1 MNLKKLR
8 QPSANGRQ
16 AATEF
21 DIMPHEEDKSIRFL
35 TEFYGILDVPQDK
48 IVELDLGCGAGSY
61 TIAMAKRFPERHV
74 YAADVMLGRLRKVV
88 KRSAR
93 AEASNI
99 EVLRVEARYL
109 LGRLLPD
116 RSLDRIHLLCP
127 DPWPKGRHKGHRLL
141 ASDFTTQ
148 IHRVLKDDGIFH
160 FSSDDEYYR
169 DAVGRVLTDSG
180 LFAPCNEAIADLQG
194 IASDFEL
201 RWLEEGKTVP
211 HRAWKKLPRPPP
223 GAGH

>member
-1 MNLKKLR
+1 
-8 QPSANGRQ
+8 
-16 AATEF
+16 
-21 DIMPHEEDKSIRFL
+21 MPHEEDKSIRFL

-93 AEASNI
+93 AGASNV

-148 IHRVLKDDGIFH
+148 IHRVLEPGGIFH
-160 FSSDDEYYR
+160 FSSDDKNYCA
-169 DAVGRVLTDSG
+169 AVGKVLEESG
-180 LFAPCNEAIADLQG
+180 LFAPCPEGIADLEG
-194 IASDFEL
+194 IKSDFEK
-201 RWLEEGKTVP
+201 RWLEEGLEVP
-211 HRAWKKLPRPPP
+211 HRAWKTLPLPEVTI
-223 GAGH
+223 GH

>member
-1 MNLKKLR
+1 MNGL
-8 QPSANGRQ
+8 P
-16 AATEF
+16 AAMGF

-35 TEFYGILDVPQDK
+35 TEFYGILDVPQDRP
-48 IVELDLGCGAGSY
+48 VELDLGCGAGSY
-61 TIAMAKRFPERHV
+61 TISMAKRFPERHV

-88 KRSAR
+88 KRSR
-93 AEASNI
+93 REEAPNV

-127 DPWPKGRHKGHRLL
+127 DPWPKGRHRGHRLL

-169 DAVGRVLTDSG
+169 DAVGRVLTASG
-180 LFAPCNEAIADLQG
+180 LFAPCDEAIADLEG

-211 HRAWKKLPRPPP
+211 HRAWKKLPLTLPD
-223 GAGH
+223 AGH

>member
-1 MNLKKLR
+1 
-8 QPSANGRQ
+8 
-16 AATEF
+16 
-21 DIMPHEEDKSIRFL
+21 MPHEEDNDIRFL
-35 TEFYGILDVPQDK
+35 TGFYGIWDVPQDRP
-48 IVELDLGCGAGSY
+48 VELDLGCGAGSY
-61 TIAMAKRFPERHV
+61 TIAMAKRFPGRKV

-88 KRSAR
+88 RRSRRENAP
-93 AEASNI
+93 NV

-127 DPWPKGRHKGHRLL
+127 DPWPKGRHRGHRLL

-169 DAVGRVLTDSG
+169 IQV
-180 LFAPCNEAIADLQG
+180 Q
-194 IASDFEL
+194 
-201 RWLEEGKTVP
+201 
-211 HRAWKKLPRPPP
+211 
-223 GAGH
+223 

>member
-1 MNLKKLR
+1 MKKLR
-8 QPSANGRQ
+8 LPSANGRQ
-16 AATEF
+16 AATGF

-48 IVELDLGCGAGSY
+48 TVELDLGCGAGSY

-88 KRSAR
+88 KRSIR
-93 AEASNI
+93 AGADNI

-116 RSLDRIHLLCP
+116 CSLDRIHLLCP

-160 FSSDDEYYR
+160 FSSDDEYYCE
-169 DAVGRVLTDSG
+169 AVNKVIAASG
-180 LFAPCNEAIADLQG
+180 LFAAFPEGVADLAGVQ
-194 IASDFEL
+194 SDFEK
-201 RWLEEGKTVP
+201 RWLSEGKMV
-211 HRAWKKLPRPPP
+211 HHLAWKKLPLPEVTI
-223 GAGH
+223 GH

>member
-1 MNLKKLR
+1 MNLKKHRLL
-8 QPSANGRQ
+8 SGNGPP
-16 AATEF
+16 AATGF
-21 DIMPHEEDKSIRFL
+21 DIMPHEEDRFIRFL
-35 TEFYGILDVPQDK
+35 TDFYGILDVPGDRP
-48 IVELDLGCGAGSY
+48 VELDLGCGAGSY

-93 AEASNI
+93 SGAYNI

-141 ASDFTTQ
+141 TSDFTTQ

-169 DAVGRVLTDSG
+169 DAVGRVLTASG
-180 LFAPCNEAIADLQG
+180 LFTPCDEAIADLEG

-211 HRAWKKLPRPPP
+211 HKAWKKLPLPPP
-223 GAGH
+223 GKGH

>member
-1 MNLKKLR
+1 
-8 QPSANGRQ
+8 
-16 AATEF
+16 
-21 DIMPHEEDKSIRFL
+21 MPHEEDKSIRFL

-93 AEASNI
+93 AGASNV

-169 DAVGRVLTDSG
+169 DAVGRVLIASG
-180 LFAPCNEAIADLQG
+180 LFAPCDEAIADLQG

-211 HRAWKKLPRPPP
+211 HRAWKKLPLPPP